1 MALLIV
7 TAFSEDTIAA
17 PGNRQPNYLVAS
29 VTDVNGL
36 PVSGLAI
43 ANFKVN
49 PLIVGPGGA
58 LVNIVQVYAG
68 IFPGFYHINVVPI
81 NTQTWKAGVYIF
93 ALVVQSGANH
103 GQTLATV
110 LMD

>member
-1 MALLIV
+1 MARLIV
-7 TAFSEDTIAA
+7 EAFSEDTIAA
-17 PGNRQPNYLVAS
+17 PGNRLPNYIVAS

-36 PVSGLAI
+36 PVAGLTTG
-43 ANFKVN
+43 NFKVN

-58 LVNIVQVYAG
+58 LVNIVQVYNG

-81 NTQTWKAGVYIF
+81 NVQTWKAGVYIF
-93 ALVVQSGANH
+93 AIVVQSPGNH

>member
-1 MALLIV
+1 MARLIV

-17 PGNRQPNYLVAS
+17 PGNRKPNYIVAS
-29 VTDVNGL
+29 VTGTNGQ
-36 PVSGLAI
+36 PVAGLTI

-58 LVNIVQVYAG
+58 LVNIVQVYPG

-81 NTQTWKAGVYIF
+81 NIQTWKAGVYIF
-93 ALVVQSGANH
+93 AVVVQSGSNH

>member
-1 MALLIV
+1 V
-7 TAFSEDTIAA
+7 QAFSEDTIAA
-17 PGNRQPNYLVAS
+17 PGNRQPNYIVAS
-29 VTDVNGL
+29 VTDANGV
-36 PVSGLAI
+36 PVTGLVA
-43 ANFKVN
+43 ANFKVQ

-58 LVNIVQVYAG
+58 LVNIVNAYAG

-93 ALVVQSGANH
+93 AVVVERGADK
-103 GQTLATV
+103 GQALATV